1 MTYMRSAERQRHI
14 LDCAKRVFADRG
26 FHAANVSHICAA
38 AGIGRGTLYLY
49 FANKKAVF
57 TAIVRECLGR
67 VQALMGSRRPASYPP
82 PESLR
87 RGEAIEWSAR
97 QLRRVFEA
105 VFQDERTLRI
115 LLREAVGLDAS
126 VEALLGE
133 IDDTLIAL
141 VAADLADSQQAGI
154 VRADLAPHLTATLMV
169 GGAEKLALA
178 ALRSAEPPGSIDI
191 GRLALETTRLHLVG
205 ILSDRVR
212 D

>member
-1 MTYMRSAERQRHI
+1 MSYMRSPDRQRHI
-14 LDCAKRVFADRG
+14 LEHAKRVFAERG

-57 TAIVRECLGR
+57 TAIVRECLAR
-67 VQALMGSRRPASYPP
+67 VEALMAARRTRSYPP
-82 PESLR
+82 PEGLR
-87 RGEAIEWSAR
+87 RSDAIEWSAR

-126 VEALLGE
+126 VEKLLGE
-133 IDDTLIAL
+133 IDEVLIAL
-141 VAADLADSQQAGI
+141 VAADLADSQAAGI
-154 VRADLAPHLTATLMV
+154 VRADLEPRLTATLMV

-178 ALRSAEPPGSIDI
+178 ALRSAEPIDI

-205 ILSDRVR
+205 ILSDRVQP
-212 D
+212 